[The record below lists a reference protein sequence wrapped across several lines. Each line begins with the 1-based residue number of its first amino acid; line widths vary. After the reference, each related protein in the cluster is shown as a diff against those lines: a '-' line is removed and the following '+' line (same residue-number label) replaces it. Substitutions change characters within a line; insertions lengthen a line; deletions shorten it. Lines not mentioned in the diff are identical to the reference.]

1 MLRKQTIVY
10 VLASFL
16 NTCFDVSKVLM
27 PWLRTIEKRVRGQS
41 LEGITD
47 NPHPY
52 QFREA
57 KTKKNNMKNDAFIV
71 DLNADIIIRSK

>member
-1 MLRKQTIVY
+1 
-10 VLASFL
+10 
-16 NTCFDVSKVLM
+16 M

-47 NPHPY
+47 SPHPY

-57 KTKKNNMKNDAFIV
+57 KTKKNNMKKDVFIV

>member
-1 MLRKQTIVY
+1 MSRNHDKIYQFNLF
-10 VLASFL
+10 LFSF
-16 NTCFDVSKVLM
+16 V
-27 PWLRTIEKRVRGQS
+27 I
-41 LEGITD
+41 GITD